1 MSIKASLTYQQHHA
15 ILNIGSPEPHRLQ
28 IVA

>member
-1 MSIKASLTYQQHHA
+1 VSIKAKVAYQQHYA